1 MDNRF
6 SPVNAY
12 SKSSFGDFRGVNGS
26 GRAEVSSASKQQH
39 IQQSNQTI
47 DQQRRITYRS
57 NDHSW
62 NDHNNN
68 THVSPQAFRTDSL
81 NKNKLSSST
90 RQFSNGTS
98 HENVATSMPHL
109 STTPLAHH
117 QSLREDLNQADS
129 HISSGTKSRLI
140 TRNQKTSINLEKTS
154 GSNGFNLPTRGNA
167 YHSTRLDANIYPRQA
182 TSKQRTHVSSKS
194 SLHDPNAGDVHL
206 NGIPDENS
214 YYFPQQVSVVNNP
227 QRLNSSTF
235 DISASRKPFFINKST
250 SLNTATNGNYNSA
263 RELHRSDT
271 TVDKTTGTRFT
282 IRGTSASK
290 QRKTSSMIMMANAPN
305 ERERSAQSYK
315 SRDPNVSYAYT
326 NVKKY
331 IEENDLMTPE
341 KEHSIQNWIVD
352 VEKHRHEFQKL
363 E

>member
-1 MDNRF
+1 
-6 SPVNAY
+6 
-12 SKSSFGDFRGVNGS
+12 
-26 GRAEVSSASKQQH
+26 
-39 IQQSNQTI
+39 
-47 DQQRRITYRS
+47 
-57 NDHSW
+57 
-62 NDHNNN
+62 
-68 THVSPQAFRTDSL
+68 
-81 NKNKLSSST
+81 
-90 RQFSNGTS
+90 
-98 HENVATSMPHL
+98 MPHL

-129 HISSGTKSRLI
+129 HVSSGIKSRLI
-140 TRNQKTSINLEKTS
+140 TRNQRTSINLEKTS
-154 GSNGFNLPTRGNA
+154 GSNGFNLPARGNG

-194 SLHDPNAGDVHL
+194 SLHDPNGGDIRL

-214 YYFPQQVSVVNNP
+214 YYFSHKVPIMNKTQHLNN
-227 QRLNSSTF
+227 STL
-235 DISASRKPFFINKST
+235 DITASRNPFLINKST
-250 SLNTATNGNYNSA
+250 SLNATTNGNYNSA
-263 RELHRSDT
+263 RELHRSDI

-290 QRKTSSMIMMANAPN
+290 QRKTSSTVMVANTPN

-341 KEHSIQNWIVD
+341 KEHSIRNWIVD

>member
-1 MDNRF
+1 M
-6 SPVNAY
+6 
-12 SKSSFGDFRGVNGS
+12 
-26 GRAEVSSASKQQH
+26 
-39 IQQSNQTI
+39 
-47 DQQRRITYRS
+47 
-57 NDHSW
+57 
-62 NDHNNN
+62 
-68 THVSPQAFRTDSL
+68 
-81 NKNKLSSST
+81 SSST

-117 QSLREDLNQADS
+117 QSLRGDLNQADS
-129 HISSGTKSRLI
+129 HVSSGTKSRLI

-154 GSNGFNLPTRGNA
+154 GSNGFNLPARGNA
-167 YHSTRLDANIYPRQA
+167 YHSTRLDANNYPRQA
-182 TSKQRTHVSSKS
+182 TSKQRTHISSKS
-194 SLHDPNAGDVHL
+194 SLHDPNSGDVHL

-214 YYFPQQVSVVNNP
+214 HYFPQQTTIMNNP

-235 DISASRKPFFINKST
+235 DISASRKPFFVNKST

-263 RELHRSDT
+263 RELYRSDT
-271 TVDKTTGTRFT
+271 NVDKTTATRFT

-290 QRKTSSMIMMANAPN
+290 QRQTSSMIMMANVPN

-315 SRDPNVSYAYT
+315 SRDPNISYAYT

-341 KEHSIQNWIVD
+341 KEHSIRNWIVD
-352 VEKHRHEFQKL
+352 VEKHRNEFQKL